1 MKQGLTDIVVVLDR
15 SGSMSR
21 IKRDMEGGFDTFIA
35 EQRKLPGEARVT
47 LAQFD
52 SRYESV
58 YEGKSLAEVPPLVLE
73 PRDMTALH
81 DAVGRTIEATG
92 RRLAALPDEERPERV
107 LFVVI
112 TDGGENASTDF
123 TGARVAEMVK
133 HQTDKYNWQFVYIGA
148 NQDAIANAAA
158 MNISVASNFVAN
170 AAGTSDMFGGVTRGV
185 TSYRSG
191 GGYQQ

>member
-1 MKQGLTDIVVVLDR
+1 MKQGLTEIVVVLDR
-15 SGSMSR
+15 SGW
-21 IKRDMEGGFDTFIA
+21 FDTFIA

-47 LAQFD
+47 LTQFD
-52 SRYESV
+52 TRYDIV
-58 YEGKSLAEVPPLVLE
+58 YEGKTLAEVPPLVLE

-107 LFVVI
+107 LVVVI

-133 HQTDKYNWQFVYIGA
+133 HQTEKYSWQFVYIGA

-158 MNISVASNFVAN
+158 MNINVASNFQAN